1 MHIARLPSRKAGL
14 NYPPGSSL
22 RECLFPHILTSMG
35 YYACGFIFYFTPR
48 ILCLPS
54 QGREGPGVLSGPSG
68 LDPGPPSGWP
78 PSHPALSSSP
88 SHRGRTSGPDVS
100 GKPLGVGAVSL
111 GVRRR
116 EASSW
121 QGLCWLGKGG

>member
-54 QGREGPGVLSGPSG
+54 QGREGPGSSLGPQGWILGHPQGGLLPTLLSA
-68 LDPGPPSGWP
+68 
-78 PSHPALSSSP
+78 PALPTEAEPVAQMYLASLWGWVRS
-88 SHRGRTSGPDVS
+88 VS
-100 GKPLGVGAVSL
+100 G
-111 GVRRR
+111 
-116 EASSW
+116 
-121 QGLCWLGKGG
+121 